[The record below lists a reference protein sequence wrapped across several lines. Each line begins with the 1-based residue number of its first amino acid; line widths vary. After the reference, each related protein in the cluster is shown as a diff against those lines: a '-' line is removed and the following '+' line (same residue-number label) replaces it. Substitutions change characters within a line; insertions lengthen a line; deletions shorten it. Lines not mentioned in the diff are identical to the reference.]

1 MFGEIGPKMQG
12 ADSAAPKWFNGLVTF
27 NAASY
32 GWAESAIFYANPV
45 TPYTAVELV
54 SSATSGVGLL
64 FNDLGAAA
72 TQWNFGSSIHSGLG
86 LFELRNLTNSQTV
99 FYASPAG
106 DVTINSPSS
115 GNPLTVTGNTSSANI
130 LVNGTNAEGLRIATT
145 ATDGAFLQVFNGA
158 TFLGFFGA
166 AAQQIAGGA
175 IGDLA
180 IACNAGQNL
189 TLGVFTTPVLT
200 VASTGGVQIAAPS
213 SAISLTVSGPTGNWV
228 ADLVASGVSGS
239 SYGLIVTAGTTS
251 TDVALL
257 VREQTGSPVYLEIF
271 GDGHGTL
278 GPSSTLGLSWTTT
291 GAMTIAA
298 PSSGSV
304 TLMVTSPAGGAAVE
318 IAAGPFY
325 QGSTVIPSLVMNSS
339 GADYGQIFNSATQVW
354 ALGYGTSIDSNGTGA
369 LTWNATGNVVINAPS
384 SGNAL
389 VVNGAANS
397 YAAVVQTT
405 SLAAGTSY
413 GLQIN
418 AGTNSADTSFIVR
431 NQAES
436 ALFMQIT
443 GAGNGFLGPNATNN
457 LSWSAT
463 GNFTLALASSGG
475 ASLNLPASTA
485 AVPVIAWATGTL
497 LTTAS
502 AGVEEFDG
510 KCWYVSPATSTRG
523 VVCAEYAQ
531 YQNGSTHTLTSQTAA
546 QAIFNQSASGAVTLP
561 TGVYFFEML
570 VSLTSMSATSG
581 SFGFALGGSATFSF
595 AAYITAFKVAA
606 AATPSTTP
614 TMAYTFAALTTIVT
628 ANTATAGYMKVE
640 GLITVT
646 ATGTVIPQVS
656 LTVAAAAVVGAQ
668 SYFKC
673 HPVGASGFT
682 KVGNWS

>member
-213 SAISLTVSGPTGNWV
+213 S
-228 ADLVASGVSGS
+228 
-239 SYGLIVTAGTTS
+239 
-251 TDVALL
+251 
-257 VREQTGSPVYLEIF
+257 
-271 GDGHGTL
+271 
-278 GPSSTLGLSWTTT
+278 
-291 GAMTIAA
+291 
-298 PSSGSV
+298 GSV

-475 ASLNLPASTA
+475 ASLNLPASSA
-485 AVPVIAWATGTL
+485 AVPALAWATGTL